1 MLEISTQI
9 LTQKKKLELQI
20 SSSSFLQLFFAFGQS
35 DVVLVLFKFIHLVFT
50 QIFPK
55 N

>member
-9 LTQKKKLELQI
+9 LTQKKLKLQI
-20 SSSSFLQLFFAFGQS
+20 SSSSFLQLFLAFGQS
-35 DVVLVLFKFIHLVFT
+35 DVVLVLFEFIRLVFT